1 MTPISIDLLSSQTAL
16 HNIETTKITSH
27 KELTEPTHTNRQ
39 QPIQEKQSTLS
50 KEQIMRAIDEMNEGL
65 KPANRHIKFEL
76 HEKLNEYYVTVV
88 DNITNE
94 VVRENLS
101 KKWLDLY
108 ADMTEFVGLFV
119 DKKS

>member
-1 MTPISIDLLSSQTAL
+1 MSIDLLSSQPAL
-16 HNIETTKITSH
+16 HSIKTTKLTGH
-27 KELTEPTHTNRQ
+27 KERTHTNEQ
-39 QPIQEKQSTLS
+39 QPMQENLFTPS
-50 KEQIMRAIDEMNEGL
+50 KEQVMDAIDGVNEGL
-65 KPANRHIKFEL
+65 KSVNTHIKFEL

-94 VVRENLS
+94 VIKEIPS

-119 DKKS
+119 DKKR